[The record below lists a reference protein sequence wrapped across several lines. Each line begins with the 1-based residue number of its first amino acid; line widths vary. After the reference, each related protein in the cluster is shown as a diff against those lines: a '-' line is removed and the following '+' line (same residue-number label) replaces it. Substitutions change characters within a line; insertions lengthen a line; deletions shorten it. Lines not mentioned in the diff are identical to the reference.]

1 MPLNNKEKQMTDVV
15 RKDVLA
21 RLQDGDYSC
30 AKEFTLAMF
39 AGKWKLIILCH
50 LDAHGTFRFN
60 DLRRLLPRVT
70 HKVLTSQ
77 LRELEEDQLISR
89 REVLGPR
96 KKVYYQ
102 ITPLG
107 HSLMPIIDAMCDWGD
122 ARIAQLRVDPTFSAD
137 ESVLP
142 TE

>member
-1 MPLNNKEKQMTDVV
+1 MTDVV

-96 KKVYYQ
+96 KKVYYR